1 MRRRTTG
8 GAVVVAI
15 SLSVFA
21 YAQEGKPVYIRDN
34 DGRLV
39 QAARVLNPGDV
50 PPKSALYGITVV
62 DSAEGNSAVVSATS
76 RGSLLQ
82 VGDRIDEVQ
91 LAGMKDRER
100 NVNPG
105 YFKYQVWT
113 VSDFY
118 RLAAQCVETCLVR
131 LRTLENMK
139 YNYVRADGGAQTTLV
154 GPRSFAYLPV
164 GTGAGFGQELDETSG
179 GVAKYVDLRTG
190 ERFGPPAS
198 VVFGR

>member
-1 MRRRTTG
+1 MRRRTIG
-8 GAVVVAI
+8 GAVIA
-15 SLSVFA
+15 LTA
-21 YAQEGKPVYIRDN
+21 LCALTQAQQANPVHIRDI

-39 QAARVLNPGDV
+39 PAPRVLNSGDV
-50 PPKSALYGITVV
+50 PSTSALYGIAVV
-62 DSAEGNSAVVSATS
+62 ESAEGNSAIVSATPP
-76 RGSLLQ
+76 GSLLRI
-82 VGDRIDEVQ
+82 GDRIDEVQ
-91 LAGMKDRER
+91 LPAMKDRER

-131 LRTLENMK
+131 LRTLESTR
-139 YNYVRADGGAQTTLV
+139 YEHWA
-154 GPRSFAYLPV
+154 GPRAFAYLPV
-164 GTGAGFGQELDETSG
+164 GTGKGFGQELDEKSG
-179 GVAKYVDLRTG
+179 SVANYVDLRTG